1 MKPRLLCNLALP
13 KSVDPDIDIR
23 YNGDVA
29 EEDQVPEPS
38 KHLNDEYRVQRK
50 HTHTHYTLY
59 TTEDR
64 LHSTEFTAVFPCHI
78 CLG

>member
-1 MKPRLLCNLALP
+1 MIVDFNIQKFRSKINFKIDLEAGICITLKPRLLCNLALP

-38 KHLNDEYRVQRK
+38 ETSK
-50 HTHTHYTLY
+50 
-59 TTEDR
+59 
-64 LHSTEFTAVFPCHI
+64 
-78 CLG
+78 